1 MPISNLSIYHNIAT
15 ESYSNLKFRIEK
27 EKISKE
33 GGSNGH
39 AINYDPDLNTFR
51 QSMITIVFAG
61 MWLEQ
66 NIYEE
71 ILSRTGLDIVRRYN
85 SKEYREWLI
94 RLEIVSAEVLDEIDA
109 FMSAREILMN
119 STIVNDKSIET
130 AQKEASRAQRIIA
143 SI

>member
-1 MPISNLSIYHNIAT
+1 M
-15 ESYSNLKFRIEK
+15 IEK

-33 GGSNGH
+33 GGSNGY

-66 NIYEE
+66 TIYEE

-130 AQKEASRAQRIIA
+130 AQKEAYRAQKIMA